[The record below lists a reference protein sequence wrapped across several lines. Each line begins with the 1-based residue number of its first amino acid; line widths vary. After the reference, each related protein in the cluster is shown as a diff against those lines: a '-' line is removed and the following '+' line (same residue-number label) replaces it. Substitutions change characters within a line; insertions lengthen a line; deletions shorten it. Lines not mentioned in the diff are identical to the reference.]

1 MTNQQMNLHTFV
13 VVRDV
18 ISPVPYW
25 AIDESLPKVKA
36 RFKRLTGK
44 FPSKRASIVA
54 LTGDYEYLEKVF
66 VNDLGDISYPK
77 ELTLAV
83 IQ

>member
-1 MTNQQMNLHTFV
+1 MTNQDMYKRTYI

-18 ISPVPYW
+18 VGSTPYW
-25 AIDESLPKVKA
+25 AADESLPKVRA

-44 FPSKRASIVA
+44 FPSKKASIVA
-54 LTGDYEYLEKVF
+54 LTGEYEQLEKVF

-77 ELTLAV
+77 GLTLAN